1 MKLPKSTKSPS
12 KSGNDQPPHW
22 LTRAEK
28 VIFRR
33 VVADRKARANSVSAT
48 DRDIVADYCLAR
60 TRMRQLHY
68 LLHEAFAENS
78 DLDADRQFIF
88 QLTKEI
94 DRTAATCE
102 KLIERLGSLPA

>member
-1 MKLPKSTKSPS
+1 
-12 KSGNDQPPHW
+12 
-22 LTRAEK
+22 
-28 VIFRR
+28 
-33 VVADRKARANSVSAT
+33 
-48 DRDIVADYCLAR
+48 
-60 TRMRQLHY
+60 MRQLHY